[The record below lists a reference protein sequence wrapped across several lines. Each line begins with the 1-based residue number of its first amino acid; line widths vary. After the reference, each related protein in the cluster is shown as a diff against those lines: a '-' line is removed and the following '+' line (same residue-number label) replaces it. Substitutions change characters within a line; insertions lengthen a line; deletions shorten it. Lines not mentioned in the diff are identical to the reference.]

1 MRQREKI
8 QALPRKSKIVNKI
21 NGLFGLQ
28 GLENVLQL
36 LGKRL
41 FIGLG

>member
-1 MRQREKI
+1 MSVQI
-8 QALPRKSKIVNKI
+8 QALPRISKLVNKI

-28 GLENVLQL
+28 ALKNVLQL

-41 FIGLG
+41 FIGLS